1 MNQPVLATR
10 LALATA
16 LPAIAQDNP
25 TAKAEFVNLAGA
37 KIGTAI
43 LTETSQYLRG
53 SGANTEVAEHH
64 L

>member
-1 MNQPVLATR
+1 MNKLVLVTG

-16 LPAIAQDNP
+16 MPATAQDNP
-25 TAKAEFVNLAGA
+25 TATAAFVNLAGA

-53 SGANTEVAEHH
+53 SGATIRNG
-64 L
+64 